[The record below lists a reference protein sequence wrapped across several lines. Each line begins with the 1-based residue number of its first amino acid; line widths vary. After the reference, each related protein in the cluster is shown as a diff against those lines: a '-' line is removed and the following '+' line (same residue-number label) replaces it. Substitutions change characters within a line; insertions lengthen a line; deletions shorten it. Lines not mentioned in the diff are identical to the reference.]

1 MVNGSSAKAMHKI
14 HSACCCFGPE
24 SERFMNADLIL
35 ERLILLPL

>member
-1 MVNGSSAKAMHKI
+1 MVNGSGAKVMHKI
-14 HSACCCFGPE
+14 HSARCSFGAE